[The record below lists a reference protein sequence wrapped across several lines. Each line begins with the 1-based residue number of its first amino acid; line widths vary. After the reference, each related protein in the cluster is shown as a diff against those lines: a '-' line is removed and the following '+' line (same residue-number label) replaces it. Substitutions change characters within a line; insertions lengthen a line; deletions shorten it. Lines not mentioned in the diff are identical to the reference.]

1 MNLQELHKEYLEH
14 KTIKDCDALAAVKQD
29 GFALRLV
36 QNQTDEICLA
46 AVNEDGYSLRFVQ
59 NQTEEI
65 CLAAVNENGCAL
77 KYVQNQTDEICLAA
91 VKRDGGALLY
101 VNPAIFKN
109 MTQDLTVEE
118 VSEKLGYNV
127 RIIK

>member
-29 GFALRLV
+29 GFALRL
-36 QNQTDEICLA
+36 
-46 AVNEDGYSLRFVQ
+46 
-59 NQTEEI
+59 
-65 CLAAVNENGCAL
+65 
-77 KYVQNQTDEICLAA
+77 VQNQTDEICLAA

>member
-65 CLAAVNENGCAL
+65 F
-77 KYVQNQTDEICLAA
+77 LAA
-91 VKRDGGALLY
+91 VKRDGDALRY

>member
-1 MNLQELHKEYLEH
+1 MNLQELHKKYLEY
-14 KTIKDCDALAAVKQD
+14 KTIKDCDALAAVNQD
-29 GFALRLV
+29 GWALKYV
-36 QNQTDEICLA
+36 QNQTEEICLA
-46 AVNEDGYSLRFVQ
+46 AVNQDGYALQYVQ

-65 CLAAVNENGCAL
+65 CLAAVNESGYAL
-77 KYVQNQTDEICLAA
+77 RFVQNQTEAICLAA
-91 VKRDGGALLY
+91 VNQDGDALRY
-101 VNPAIFKN
+101 VQPSIFKN